1 MLELA
6 LTGGDELSAER
17 AQYLKKLHAMAQVD
31 EKEMKNQFRLSGSTA
46 PVFLVTSMAKKT
58 PKVKV
63 GPPL

>member
-6 LTGGDELSAER
+6 LMGGDELSAER
-17 AQYLKKLHAMAQVD
+17 AQYLKELHAMAQVD

-46 PVFLVTSMAKKT
+46 PVFLVTSMAKKP